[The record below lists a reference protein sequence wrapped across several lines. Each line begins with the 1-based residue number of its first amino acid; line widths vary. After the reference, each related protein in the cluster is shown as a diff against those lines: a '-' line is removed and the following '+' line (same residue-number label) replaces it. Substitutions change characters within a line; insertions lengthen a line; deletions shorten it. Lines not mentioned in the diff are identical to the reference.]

1 MELASADLRFS
12 QTDCVRR
19 YKDEYKKRGRP
30 LDSIESFSGQV
41 AEQMVREQVRKF
53 ARGKPSSKRKEPPS
67 ASLAATSAKAK
78 TKAEP
83 VVPRREIR
91 TPTRTPTRPSSKR
104 VALPPPTPEPENANA
119 NPEKKYE
126 TEIKFVQGNWVLSR
140 YWPEQMLTFENVLPD
155 VVEDGK
161 GFWSLW
167 TDQGDGQEYISQ
179 GVGDCLAVEMFPL
192 EEAEMDLLVGPE
204 PAEED
209 SFAEHLKYVNQ
220 LDELGAGSPK
230 RPKPNPKPKP

>member
-1 MELASADLRFS
+1 M
-12 QTDCVRR
+12 
-19 YKDEYKKRGRP
+19 
-30 LDSIESFSGQV
+30 
-41 AEQMVREQVRKF
+41 
-53 ARGKPSSKRKEPPS
+53 
-67 ASLAATSAKAK
+67 
-78 TKAEP
+78 
-83 VVPRREIR
+83 
-91 TPTRTPTRPSSKR
+91 
-104 VALPPPTPEPENANA
+104 
-119 NPEKKYE
+119 
-126 TEIKFVQGNWVLSR
+126 QGNWVLSR